1 MSKRLNASLVKIHRS
16 YTVDEVSNVLG
27 VHKGTVRNWTKDGL
41 EVCDGSRPMLI
52 LGRVLKPFLKE
63 RNQRMKRP
71 CAKDQFYCM
80 KCKKP
85 QKSAGNMVEFLPSTK
100 GKGLLIALCECC
112 EGIVTRFSN
121 LAHIEQMSRIWEVSI
136 RGTKNT

>member
-1 MSKRLNASLVKIHRS
+1 MSKRLNANLVKIHRS
-16 YTVDEVSNVLG
+16 YTVEEVANVLG
-27 VHKGTVRNWTKDGL
+27 VHKGSVRNWTKNGL

-52 LGRVLKPFLKE
+52 LGRVLKPFLTE

-85 QKSAGNMVEFLPSTK
+85 QNAAGNMVEFVPSTA
-100 GKGLLIALCECC
+100 GKGRLIAMCQHC
-112 EGIVTRFSN
+112 EGIVNRFSSK
-121 LAHIEQMSRIWEVSI
+121 AHIEQMSGIWEVSI
-136 RGTKNT
+136 RGGKNT